1 MSKSLD
7 EMTDE
12 QRSRLFPI
20 ILSEHQLRW
29 QENFRKE
36 KTVLEQAVG
45 IENIVRT
52 NHIGSTAVPD
62 LIAKPT
68 IDILIEIKNDTDIK
82 KLIEN
87 MQSVGY
93 RYIAQPT
100 TPVKHLYFI
109 KGYTPQGFKGQVFHV
124 HIDYRGDWDELY
136 FRDYLLMHPEIADEY
151 GRLKLALQKKYGYD
165 RDGYTNAKTDFIK
178 RVVKLARAEIS
189 TKR

>member
-36 KTVLEQAVG
+36 KAVLEQAVG
-45 IENIVRT
+45 IENIVSI
-52 NHIGSTAVPD
+52 NHIGSTAVPG
-62 LIAKPT
+62 LLAKPT

-100 TPVKHLYFI
+100 TPVKHIYFI

-151 GRLKLALQKKYGYD
+151 GRLKLALQKKYEHD

-178 RVVKLARAEIS
+178 RVVKLARAENL
-189 TKR
+189 TKH